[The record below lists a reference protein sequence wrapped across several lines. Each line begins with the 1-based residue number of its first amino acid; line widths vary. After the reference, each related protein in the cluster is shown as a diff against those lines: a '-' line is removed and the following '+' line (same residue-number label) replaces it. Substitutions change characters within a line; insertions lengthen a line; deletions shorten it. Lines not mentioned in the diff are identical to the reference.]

1 MSYGY
6 AVVRNGWINLSRS
19 SWGMVTSES
28 LHLLRFR
35 GEGVLEQR
43 LQPRRRNGAAG
54 EPASS

>member
-1 MSYGY
+1 MSYGR
-6 AVVRNGWINLSRS
+6 AIARNRWINLSRS

-43 LQPRRRNGAAG
+43 LQLRRRNGAAG
-54 EPASS
+54 GPASS